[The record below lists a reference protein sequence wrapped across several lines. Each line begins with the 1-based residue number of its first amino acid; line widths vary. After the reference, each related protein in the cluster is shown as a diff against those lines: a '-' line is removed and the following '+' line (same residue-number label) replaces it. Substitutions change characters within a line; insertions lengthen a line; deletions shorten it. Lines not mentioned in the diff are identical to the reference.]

1 MTPKEI
7 AMMGGAFICG
17 LPLGVFY
24 FEGLW
29 WTIRRAVA
37 SNSPAAWFLGS
48 LLLRTGVVMAAFYWV
63 SQGDWRRVLSCL
75 LGFLMAR
82 VAIQRLKSKPT
93 RAIAPPLGKAAS

>member
-1 MTPKEI
+1 MTPRAIE
-7 AMMGGAFICG
+7 MTGVAFICG

-24 FEGLW
+24 FGGLW

-37 SNSPAAWFLGS
+37 SNSPAVWFLGS
-48 LLLRTGVVMAAFYWV
+48 LLFRTIVLMAAFYWV

-82 VAIQRLKSKPT
+82 TAIQRLGSGPT
-93 RAIAPPLGKAAS
+93 GTMAPLAGKAAS